1 MPTRRRASADIGV
14 REEQELEAREVER
27 GWVWVLRGAC
37 GEVERD
43 VAGAGV

>member
-27 GWVWVLRGAC
+27 GRVGVLRGAC
-37 GEVERD
+37 GQMERD
-43 VAGAGV
+43 VASAGI